1 MRRFL
6 AAAVAVLML
15 VLGYGVLDVYDVVPG
30 FLTRAAPD
38 SGTAPAGPSPT
49 PTATAGTP
57 TVGVPTVDPGAQPL
71 SPASA
76 AAPIPSAAGVAA
88 ALSAVLR
95 QPSLGPAP
103 GVLVRDAFTGQVLL
117 QRGVDREHVPASTL
131 KLLTALAVNTTLD
144 PLATMPTTVVQ
155 GATAGQVV
163 LVAGGDTM
171 LAPGKGRPG
180 LVEGRAGLADLA
192 AQVATALQASG
203 TSTVTLRLDL
213 SHARGPRYAPTW
225 LPADVTAGYT
235 GGVSMLGLAG
245 ERAVPGHPAPR
256 DPEAATAA
264 AFVAALAKQGVTA
277 RLTPEKTWT
286 TPVPTGAVELGRV
299 ESAPIGDVLALAL
312 DQSDNALT
320 EGLARQAA
328 VKAGGAATFAAAVAL
343 VEKVAT
349 AHGVD
354 LTGSV
359 IKDTSGLSPG
369 QRVSPRVLSDVLQL
383 GADGSVPAMQE
394 TVARL
399 PVAGLTGTLHD
410 RFTTTTTRPAAGIA
424 RAKTGTLTGASAMAG
439 TVIDA
444 DGRVLS
450 YVVQA
455 DRIPPG
461 VGTLAARATLDR
473 FVAAL
478 ATCGCR

>member
-6 AAAVAVLML
+6 AAAVAVLVL

-30 FLTRAAPD
+30 ILTRAAPD
-38 SGTAPAGPSPT
+38 SGTVPAASSPT
-49 PTATAGTP
+49 PPVTAGVP
-57 TVGVPTVDPGAQPL
+57 SVVIPTVDSGAQPL
-71 SPASA
+71 VPASA
-76 AAPIPSAAGVAA
+76 AAPIPSATGLAA
-88 ALSAVLR
+88 ALSALLR
-95 QPSLGPAP
+95 QPSLGPSP

-117 QRGVDREHVPASTL
+117 QKGVDREHVPASTL

-203 TSTVTLRLDL
+203 TSTVSLRLDTT
-213 SHARGPRYAPTW
+213 HARGPRYAPTW

-264 AFVAALAKQGVTA
+264 AFVAALGKQGITA
-277 RLTPEKTWT
+277 RLAPEKTWS
-286 TPVPTGAVELGRV
+286 TPVAVGAAELGRV

-312 DQSDNALT
+312 DESDNALT

-328 VKAGGAATFAAAVAL
+328 VKAGGGTTFAAAVAL
-343 VEKVAT
+343 VEKVA
-349 AHGVD
+349 AANGID

-383 GADGSVPAMQE
+383 GADGSVPAMQG

-410 RFTTTTTRPAAGIA
+410 RFTTTATRPVAGIA

-455 DRIPPG
+455 DHIPPG

-473 FVAAL
+473 FVAVL
-478 ATCGCR
+478 ATCGCS

>member
-171 LAPGKGRPG
+171 LAPGKGRP
-180 LVEGRAGLADLA
+180 L
-192 AQVATALQASG
+192 S
-203 TSTVTLRLDL
+203 LR
-213 SHARGPRYAPTW
+213 
-225 LPADVTAGYT
+225 
-235 GGVSMLGLAG
+235 
-245 ERAVPGHPAPR
+245 
-256 DPEAATAA
+256 
-264 AFVAALAKQGVTA
+264 
-277 RLTPEKTWT
+277 
-286 TPVPTGAVELGRV
+286 
-299 ESAPIGDVLALAL
+299 
-312 DQSDNALT
+312 
-320 EGLARQAA
+320 
-328 VKAGGAATFAAAVAL
+328 
-343 VEKVAT
+343 
-349 AHGVD
+349 
-354 LTGSV
+354 
-359 IKDTSGLSPG
+359 
-369 QRVSPRVLSDVLQL
+369 
-383 GADGSVPAMQE
+383 
-394 TVARL
+394 
-399 PVAGLTGTLHD
+399 
-410 RFTTTTTRPAAGIA
+410 
-424 RAKTGTLTGASAMAG
+424 
-439 TVIDA
+439 
-444 DGRVLS
+444 
-450 YVVQA
+450 
-455 DRIPPG
+455 
-461 VGTLAARATLDR
+461 
-473 FVAAL
+473 
-478 ATCGCR
+478 